1 MAKEAAHKELDE
13 RLARYLKAELKRL
26 GVTYEELALRL
37 GKLGFPDESKAS
49 IASKLSRG
57 SFSATFMIAT
67 VKAIGRE
74 TITLADVDK

>member
-1 MAKEAAHKELDE
+1 MSKEAKHKALEE
-13 RLARYLKAELKRL
+13 RARRYLKAELKRA

-37 GKLGFPDESKAS
+37 NKQGFPDESKAS

-67 VKAIGRE
+67 LKAIGRE
-74 TITLADVDK
+74 TVTLADV